1 MLHAL
6 FIGILLGWGAA
17 IPIGPMNIEV
27 IRRNLSFGT
36 LSGILCGLGA
46 CLADLS
52 YLILVAVGA
61 LALMQNPKI
70 LDVMAIGGSIVL
82 IYFAIGA
89 FRMKADKES
98 IQRSNKQAPKWWRN
112 TTAGY
117 LMTLLNPYTVLFWI
131 SVSSQV
137 AALTA
142 HGKVSVYDVGV
153 GILLGTFSWVA
164 SLNIVLH
171 FTRHRL
177 PSSVM
182 RYLNIAGGVI
192 LLGFA
197 LIGIAHVL

>member
-1 MLHAL
+1 MLHAI

-36 LSGILCGLGA
+36 LSGTLCGLGA

-61 LALMQNPKI
+61 LTLLQNPKI
-70 LDVMAIGGSIVL
+70 LDVMAIGGSAVL

-89 FRMKADKES
+89 FRMKADKEA
-98 IQRSNKQAPKWWRN
+98 IQRSNKPTPAWWRN

-117 LMTLLNPYTVLFWI
+117 LMTLLNPYTVLFWV

-142 HGKVSVYDVGV
+142 HGKLSVYDVGL
-153 GILLGTFSWVA
+153 GILFGTFSWVA
-164 SLNIVLH
+164 TLNIILH

-177 PSSVM
+177 PSTAM
-182 RYLNIAGGVI
+182 RYLNIAGGTI

-197 LIGIAHVL
+197 MFGILHVL